1 MIWEASECVEAI
13 EPCENMEFNIT
24 SFEAEYNFDYTLV
37 PGHGCW
43 LEMTRTRNGSWGQLF
58 INVTYEEDIGRLLVY
73 DSAITAENVG
83 EYTFD
88 TEEQWSEYLTG
99 MVYADSGWEDKKVFI
114 ANRDEN
120 APAFFTYQYNSGLKT
135 AAALGATASLLMM

>member
-1 MIWEASECVEAI
+1 M
-13 EPCENMEFNIT
+13 
-24 SFEAEYNFDYTLV
+24 
-37 PGHGCW
+37 
-43 LEMTRTRNGSWGQLF
+43 
-58 INVTYEEDIGRLLVY
+58 VY
-73 DSAITAENVG
+73 DSEITSENVG

-88 TEEQWSEYLTG
+88 TEEQWSEYLTS

-135 AAALGATASLLMM
+135 VAAMGASASLLMM